1 MYVPVILIPPSNSA
15 YSILTREISFSIPHT
30 FAAVSTLA
38 GAQADEASSGSSN
51 LRALKALRLVRG
63 YIHTYIH
70 TYIVLHTYIR
80 TYIHTYIRTYVHTYI
95 HIRVHQ

>member
-63 YIHTYIH
+63 YIEQHDVAHRTTHSVLSTHHTAP
-70 TYIVLHTYIR
+70 
-80 TYIHTYIRTYVHTYI
+80 
-95 HIRVHQ
+95 